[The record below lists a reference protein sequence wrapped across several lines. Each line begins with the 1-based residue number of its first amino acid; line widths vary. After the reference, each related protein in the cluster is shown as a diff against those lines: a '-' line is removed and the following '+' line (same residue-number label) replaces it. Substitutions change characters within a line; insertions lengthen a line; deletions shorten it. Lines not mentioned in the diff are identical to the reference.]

1 MKTTIKTSKLAEI
14 LDICSR
20 FVWRNSTLPILE
32 NIYIKWWI
40 DNLIFRASDME
51 KHIELEIPA
60 NIDTEWHITI
70 NAAKLT
76 AYVKTI
82 EDEDI
87 MIIVDTS
94 KNTMSIKSSTDN
106 VKFNWL
112 SGNDYLWLPTVQNE
126 TTISVDTAQLVKWLG
141 KVDFAIN
148 EKNFSP
154 VLTGLLFRI
163 KTYWN
168 DKKLVFVW
176 TDGLRLA
183 EYKIPYFG
191 DAKDFSLIIPKSN
204 IWEVKKV
211 LDYINMIW
219 WESINIRSS
228 DNLVSVFYESE
239 NIKINLVS
247 LLIQWNFPEYENENI
262 MPTSFTTNII
272 LNKTATDK
280 AIKKINILTKE
291 TNNFISMDFVGDQ
304 VIFGSGEMDSGEA
317 IINVPAQQT
326 WPNYKIWLNGKSI
339 TDLVKFID
347 SNDLSIGIVTPEKPI
362 VFLDRDDVNYKYVTR
377 TINV

>member
-1 MKTTIKTSKLAEI
+1 MKTTIKTAKLAEI

-20 FVWRNSTLPILE
+20 FVGRNTTLPILE
-32 NIYIKWWI
+32 NVYIKWWL

-87 MIIVDTS
+87 MIIVDTT
-94 KNTMSIKSSTDN
+94 KNTLAIKSSTDN
-106 VKFNWL
+106 VKFNGL
-112 SGNDYLWLPTVQNE
+112 SGNDYLGLPAVYSDK
-126 TTISVDTAQLVKWLG
+126 TISVDTTQLIKWLS

-154 VLTGLLFRI
+154 VLTWLLFRI
-163 KTYWN
+163 KSYDN

-191 DAKDFSLIIPKSN
+191 DATDFSLIIPKGN

-211 LDYINMIW
+211 LEYVNIIW
-219 WESINIRSS
+219 GETVNIKSS
-228 DNLVSVFYESE
+228 DNLVSVAYEAE
-239 NIKINLVS
+239 AIKINLVS
-247 LLIQWNFPEYENENI
+247 LLIQGNFPEYENENI
-262 MPTSFTTNII
+262 MPTNFTSNII
-272 LNKTATDK
+272 ISKSASDK

-291 TNNFISMDFVGDQ
+291 TNNFISMDFIWDQ
-304 VIFGSGEMDSGEA
+304 VIFWSGEMDSWEA

-326 WPNYKIWLNGKSI
+326 WPNYKIWLNGRSI

-347 SNDLSIGIVTPEKPI
+347 SNDLSIWIVSPEKPI

>member
-20 FVWRNSTLPILE
+20 FVGRNTTIPILE
-32 NIYIKWWI
+32 NVYIKWWL

-51 KHIELEIPA
+51 KHIELEMPA
-60 NIDTEWHITI
+60 AIDTEGHITI

-76 AYVKTI
+76 AYVRTI
-82 EDEDI
+82 EDEEI
-87 MIIVDTS
+87 MLIVDTT
-94 KNTMSIKSSTDN
+94 KNTLSIKSSTDS

-112 SGNDYLWLPTVQNE
+112 SGSDYLWLPTVYSE
-126 TTISVDTAQLVKWLG
+126 KTISVDTTQMLKWLS

-163 KTYWN
+163 KSYN
-168 DKKLVFVW
+168 GDKKLVFVW
-176 TDGLRLA
+176 TDWLRLA

-191 DAKDFSLIIPKSN
+191 DAEDFWLVIPKGN

-211 LDYINMIW
+211 LEYINTVW
-219 WESINIRSS
+219 WEQINIKSS
-228 DNLVSVFYESE
+228 DNLISIWFESE
-239 NIKINLVS
+239 NIKVNLVS

-262 MPTSFTTNII
+262 MPTNFTTNII
-272 LNKTATDK
+272 INKTATDK

-291 TNNFISMDFVGDQ
+291 TNNFISMDFTGDQ
-304 VIFGSGEMDSGEA
+304 VIFWSGEMDSWEA
-317 IINVPAQQT
+317 IINIPSQQT
-326 WPNYKIWLNGKSI
+326 GPNYKIWLNGRSV
-339 TDLVKFID
+339 TDLIKFID
-347 SNDLSIGIVTPEKPI
+347 SADLSIGIVSPEKPI
-362 VFLDRDDVNYKYVTR
+362 VFIDRDDVNYKYVTR
-377 TINV
+377 TINI

>member
-20 FVWRNSTLPILE
+20 FVGRNTTIPILE
-32 NIYIKWWI
+32 NVYIKWWL

-51 KHIELEIPA
+51 KHIELEVPA
-60 NIDTEWHITI
+60 SIDTEWHITI

-76 AYVKTI
+76 AYVRTI
-82 EDEDI
+82 EDEDV
-87 MIIVDTS
+87 MLIVDTT
-94 KNTMSIKSSTDN
+94 KNTLSIKSSTDN

-112 SGNDYLWLPTVQNE
+112 SGNDYLWLPAVYSE
-126 TTISVDTAQLVKWLG
+126 KVISVDTTQILKWLS

-163 KTYWN
+163 KSYNW

-191 DAKDFSLIIPKSN
+191 DAEDFSLVIPKWN

-211 LDYINMIW
+211 LEYINTVW
-219 WESINIRSS
+219 WEHINIKSS
-228 DNLVSVFYESE
+228 DNLVAVSFESE

-262 MPTSFTTNII
+262 MPTNFTTNII
-272 LNKTATDK
+272 INKSATDK

-291 TNNFISMDFVGDQ
+291 TNNFISMDFTGDQ
-304 VIFGSGEMDSGEA
+304 VIFWSGEMDSWEA
-317 IINVPAQQT
+317 IINIPSQQT
-326 WPNYKIWLNGKSI
+326 GPNYKIWLNGRSV
-339 TDLVKFID
+339 TDLIKFID
-347 SNDLSIGIVTPEKPI
+347 SADLSIGIVSPEKPI
-362 VFLDRDDVNYKYVTR
+362 VFIDRDDVNYKYVTR
-377 TINV
+377 TINI